1 RYDVGHVEMRPVQEA
16 PVFRRLRRC
25 AGHPR
30 RRGAS
35 TVDYVLLLGLLLPI
49 AVFALPAGRRIL
61 EAVFRMTCTLIGWPF
76 P

>member
-1 RYDVGHVEMRPVQEA
+1 MRTVGNRLQDS
-16 PVFRRLRRC
+16 RRAVAASLRN
-25 AGHPR
+25 

-49 AVFALPAGRRIL
+49 AAFALPVGKRIL
-61 EAVFRMTCTLIGWPF
+61 QLVFRMTCTLIGWPF